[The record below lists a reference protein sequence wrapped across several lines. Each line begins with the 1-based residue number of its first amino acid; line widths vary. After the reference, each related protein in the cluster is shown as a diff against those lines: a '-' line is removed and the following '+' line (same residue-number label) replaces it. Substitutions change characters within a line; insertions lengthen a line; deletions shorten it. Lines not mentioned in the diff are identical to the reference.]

1 MKSTSAKNIICTMGR
16 SIIGQASMLSYD
28 IDHQGRPYGEVVFSK
43 ANFNEGRTID
53 IIVQEENNM
62 IKFKAVQLIKYLND
76 DIGYGDF
83 PVSININY
91 KFIAREIIE

>member
-62 IKFKAVQLIKYLND
+62 IKFNQQGIFLNL
-76 DIGYGDF
+76 F
-83 PVSININY
+83 PVIYID
-91 KFIAREIIE
+91 R

>member
-1 MKSTSAKNIICTMGR
+1 MKSTNAKNIICIMGR
-16 SIIGQASMLSYD
+16 SIIGQASMLSYG
-28 IDHQGRPYGEVVFSK
+28 IDHQGRPYGEVVLSK

-62 IKFKAVQLIKYLND
+62 IKFKSVQLMKYLNY
-76 DIGYGDF
+76 DIGYGYI
-83 PVSININY
+83 PISTNINY